1 VAEQPALYGVPQ
13 ERRKTSLI
21 AAPAT
26 PRSAV
31 AERNEKVWRV
41 WQWAAGRMFA
51 AAAILTVV
59 PTTAKRV
66 ALRKAAFKHNE
77 RCATISDARLSVHV
91 CTVVWPITLEHKD
104 LDISD
109 ASGRISRFS
118 GGAGTR
124 GRNDCGVHARLRRR
138 NLLILLRIRQLS
150 QPPHL
155 LIFDGFYNFVT
166 F

>member
-1 VAEQPALYGVPQ
+1 V
-13 ERRKTSLI
+13 
-21 AAPAT
+21 
-26 PRSAV
+26 
-31 AERNEKVWRV
+31 
-41 WQWAAGRMFA
+41 
-51 AAAILTVV
+51 
-59 PTTAKRV
+59 
-66 ALRKAAFKHNE
+66 
-77 RCATISDARLSVHV
+77 SVHV

-166 F
+166 FETGQAFDGPLEYVTRGRL